1 MRIPRAR
8 ACCSRSPT
16 ASTADARSCRSAWTS
31 PKARFRSTRR
41 RWHAADWRSSGSSS
55 ATVST
60 PRTPMSARS
69 GTKLDADPI
78 SRRTFLARSAM
89 LAAGAPL
96 ATGISRRRPGAA
108 AYGAEVA
115 AAWFDLALDLVRTTP
130 GFSPPVAARAFAYA
144 GITLREA
151 VTPRGVAYHWPSAA
165 NGALAAILRALF
177 PTTPEWNLDAIARLE
192 RRHAG
197 PGGAHGARVARRV
210 FEASKRDGGHEG
222 FLHNSPP
229 YQRPRGPGSWEPMPP
244 FGYPA
249 LQPFWGRNRPFTR
262 LRCDAPPPL
271 PYSTDA
277 GSPFSADAHAC
288 YLACVALTPEQK
300 AIARFWAD
308 DAGVSAT
315 PPGHSISLTTQAV
328 RLRRA
333 SLARA
338 AEAYA
343 AVGIA
348 ISDAFIACWRTK
360 YRYNLLRPI
369 TYVQRVID
377 PAWTPLLV
385 TPPIPE
391 YTSGHSVQS
400 IAGAVVP
407 PAWFGTSPFTAR
419 PPSARSGP
427 PRSFPS
433 F

>member
-1 MRIPRAR
+1 
-8 ACCSRSPT
+8 
-16 ASTADARSCRSAWTS
+16 
-31 PKARFRSTRR
+31 
-41 RWHAADWRSSGSSS
+41 
-55 ATVST
+55 
-60 PRTPMSARS
+60 MSARS
-69 GTKLDADPI
+69 RTPLGADGLT
-78 SRRTFLARSAM
+78 RRTL
-89 LAAGAPL
+89 LVAAAPL
-96 ATGISRRRPGAA
+96 LVRRRPGPS
-108 AYGAEVA
+108 AYGAEVP

-130 GFSPPVAARAFAYA
+130 GYSPPVAARTFAYA
-144 GITLREA
+144 GIALREA
-151 VTPRGVAYHWPSAA
+151 VTPRATAYHWPSAA
-165 NGALAAILRALF
+165 NAALATILRALF

-197 PGGAHGARVARRV
+197 SGGAHGARVARRV

-222 FLHNSPP
+222 FLHNSPAYHP
-229 YQRPRGPGSWEPMPP
+229 PRGPGLWEPTPP

-262 LRCDAPPPL
+262 LRCNAAPPL

-277 GSPFSADAHAC
+277 GSAFYADAHEC

-315 PPGHSISLTTQAV
+315 PPGHSISITTQAV
-328 RLRRA
+328 RMRRA

-385 TPPIPE
+385 TPPFPE

-400 IAGAVVP
+400 MAGAVVLTGL
-407 PAWFGTSPFTAR
+407 FGTFPFTDR
-419 PPSARSGP
+419 THSARSGP
-427 PRSFPS
+427 PRSFAS
-433 F
+433 FEDAAREAAVSRTYAGIHFRAAIERGLEQGGCVGRGVLASLR

>member
-1 MRIPRAR
+1 
-8 ACCSRSPT
+8 
-16 ASTADARSCRSAWTS
+16 
-31 PKARFRSTRR
+31 
-41 RWHAADWRSSGSSS
+41 
-55 ATVST
+55 
-60 PRTPMSARS
+60 MSARS
-69 GTKLDADPI
+69 RTPLGADGLT
-78 SRRTFLARSAM
+78 RRTL
-89 LAAGAPL
+89 LVAAAPL
-96 ATGISRRRPGAA
+96 LVRRRPGPS
-108 AYGAEVA
+108 AYGAEVP

-130 GFSPPVAARAFAYA
+130 GYSPPVAARTFAYA
-144 GITLREA
+144 GIALREA
-151 VTPRGVAYHWPSAA
+151 VTPRGTAYHWPSAA
-165 NGALAAILRALF
+165 NAALATILRALF

-192 RRHAG
+192 RRYAG
-197 PGGAHGARVARRV
+197 SGGAHGARVARRV

-222 FLHNSPP
+222 FLHNSPA
-229 YQRPRGPGSWEPMPP
+229 YHRPRGPGLWEPTPP

-262 LRCDAPPPL
+262 WRCAAPAPP

-277 GSPFSADAHAC
+277 GSAFYADAHEC

-308 DAGVSAT
+308 DAGVSAS
-315 PPGHSISLTTQAV
+315 PPGHSISITTQVV

-385 TPPIPE
+385 TPPFPE

-400 IAGAVVP
+400 MAGAVVLTGL
-407 PAWFGTSPFTAR
+407 FGTFPFTDR
-419 PPSARSGP
+419 THSARSGP
-427 PRSFPS
+427 PRSFAS
-433 F
+433 FEDAAREAAVSRMYGGIHFRAAIERGLEQGACVGRGVLASLR